1 MRDLVQLVGWIALL
15 VGAVVCLGGMGA
27 LDVALAKLLVTV
39 GIVVAC
45 VGAVLVRLSVSTGRS
60 IKQKRAEGVSR

>member
-1 MRDLVQLVGWIALL
+1 MRDLVQLVGRIALL

-27 LDVALAKLLVTV
+27 ADLALAKLLVTI

-45 VGAVLVRLSVSTGRS
+45 VGAVLVRLAAR
-60 IKQKRAEGVSR
+60 RAS

>member
-1 MRDLVQLVGWIALL
+1 MRDAVQLVGWLAL
-15 VGAVVCLGGMGA
+15 VAGAVVCLGGMGA
-27 LDVALAKLLVTV
+27 VDVALAKLLVTI

>member
-39 GIVVAC
+39 GLVVAC
-45 VGAVLVRLSVSTGRS
+45 VGAVLVRLAAR
-60 IKQKRAEGVSR
+60 RAS

>member
-60 IKQKRAEGVSR
+60 IKQDRAEGVSR

>member
-39 GIVVAC
+39 GLVVAC
-45 VGAVLVRLSVSTGRS
+45 VGAVLVRMAVRGAS
-60 IKQKRAEGVSR
+60 